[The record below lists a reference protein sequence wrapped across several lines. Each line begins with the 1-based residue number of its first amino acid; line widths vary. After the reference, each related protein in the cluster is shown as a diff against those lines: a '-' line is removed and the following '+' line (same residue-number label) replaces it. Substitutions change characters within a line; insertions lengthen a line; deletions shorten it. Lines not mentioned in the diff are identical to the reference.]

1 MTTDT
6 KQDDV
11 LCCPLCG
18 SEEYLLAASD
28 KMLCAECGSFFEDVS
43 QITPTQPALPHVSVS
58 LQQAAFRALPAH

>member
-43 QITPTQPALPHVSVS
+43 QITPSQPTLPHVSVS
-58 LQQAAFRALPAH
+58 AQYKIRHALPAH